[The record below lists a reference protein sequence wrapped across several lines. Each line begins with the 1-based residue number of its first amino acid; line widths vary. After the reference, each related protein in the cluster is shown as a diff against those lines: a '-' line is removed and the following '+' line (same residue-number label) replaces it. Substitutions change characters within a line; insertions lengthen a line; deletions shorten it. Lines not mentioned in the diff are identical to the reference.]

1 MLKASNLALPKQ
13 ILAHGWWTSSGAK
26 MSKST
31 GETVDPLSLAE
42 KYGSD
47 AFRYFVMREMTVGN
61 DAEFSLERFE
71 SRYRAD
77 LGNDLGNLLS
87 RLLHMTATYEEGI
100 TPEVCLDEEPEQK
113 IRSLW
118 ELTKEETLACFSSYR
133 FNQGLEKTF
142 SFIRGINKYADERK
156 PWKLAKS
163 EEAAD
168 RQALQ
173 TCLGTMI
180 EALRLASGLLAPVMP
195 SVHAKINE
203 RLNLPPC
210 ADWGEDLS
218 WDHRLAGKKLGE
230 KTILFPREV

>member
-1 MLKASNLALPKQ
+1 MLKASNLPLPAK

-42 KYGSD
+42 RYGSD
-47 AFRYFVMREMTVGN
+47 PFRYFVMREMTVGN

-77 LGNDLGNLLS
+77 LGNDLGNLVS
-87 RLLHMTATYEEGI
+87 RLLHMSATYEGGV
-100 TPEVCLDEEPEQK
+100 TPEVSLNEGPEKK
-113 IRSLW
+113 IVLLW
-118 ELTKEETLACFSSYR
+118 ESTKEEALKFFLEYQFS
-133 FNQGLEKTF
+133 QGLEKVF
-142 SFIRGINKYADERK
+142 SFIRGINKYADERT

-163 EEAAD
+163 EAPED
-168 RQALQ
+168 RQALR

-180 EALRLASGLLAPVMP
+180 EALRLANALLAPVMP
-195 SVHAKINE
+195 SVHAAINE
-203 RLNLPPC
+203 RLGLEPC
-210 ADWGEDLS
+210 CSWKEDLS
-218 WDHRLAGKKLGE
+218 WDHRLSGKKLGE

>member
-1 MLKASNLALPKQ
+1 
-13 ILAHGWWTSSGAK
+13 

-87 RLLHMTATYEEGI
+87 RLLHMVASYEDGI
-100 TPEVCLDEEPEQK
+100 TPEVSLDEEPERR
-113 IRSLW
+113 IRELW
-118 ELTKEETLACFSSYR
+118 ESTREETLSGFEKFR
-133 FNQGLEKTF
+133 FNQGLDKTF
-142 SFIRGINKYADERK
+142 SFVRGINKYADERT

-180 EALRLASGLLAPVMP
+180 EALRLANALLAPVMP
-195 SVHAKINE
+195 TVHARINE
-203 RLNLPPC
+203 RLSLEPC
-210 ADWGEDLS
+210 VAWGDDLV
-218 WDHRLAGKKLGE
+218 WDHRLAGNKLGE
-230 KTILFPREV
+230 KTILFPREG